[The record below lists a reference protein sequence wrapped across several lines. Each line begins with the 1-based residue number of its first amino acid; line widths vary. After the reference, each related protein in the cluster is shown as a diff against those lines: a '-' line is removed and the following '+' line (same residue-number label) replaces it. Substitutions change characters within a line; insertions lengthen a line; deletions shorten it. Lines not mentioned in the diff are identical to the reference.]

1 MSGRIKFEVGMEIAP
16 YVIETVDPGRMK
28 TMALLLD
35 DPNPIHWDTEVTEKL
50 GLGNKA
56 INQGP
61 INLAFLMQAA
71 IRAAGDGEELE
82 LVKFSTRFLGNTFSG
97 DTVECT
103 GTVTDVDASGRRL
116 TLELRAV
123 VEDRS
128 VLVGTAELAW

>member
-1 MSGRIKFEVGMEIAP
+1 MSGRIKFEVGAEIAP

-50 GLGNKA
+50 GLGDKA

-71 IRAAGDGEELE
+71 IRAAGGGEELE
-82 LVKFSTRFLGNTFSG
+82 LVKFSTRFLGNVFSG

-128 VLVGTAELAW
+128 VLEGTAELAW